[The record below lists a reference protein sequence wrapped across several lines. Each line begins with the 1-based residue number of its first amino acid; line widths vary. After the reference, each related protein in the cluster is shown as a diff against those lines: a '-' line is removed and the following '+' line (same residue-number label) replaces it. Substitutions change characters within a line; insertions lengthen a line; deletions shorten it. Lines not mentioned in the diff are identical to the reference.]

1 MTYVAARGLGLLVS
15 HGWNNFF
22 FTSDLCAFAAFA
34 FVIDQDKG
42 LAKTLTYYSRG
53 DSFGESAILNG
64 CKHQST
70 VVSQVA
76 VQLLVLTSQ
85 VANFWTFFFFLRL
98 SELKVRFYFCF
109 QDEKKILTNINY
121 PIRSVC
127 CRTSWK

>member
-1 MTYVAARGLGLLVS
+1 MLLLEVWACWCLTA
-15 HGWNNFF
+15 GITF
-22 FTSDLCAFAAFA
+22 FTSDLCVFAAFA

-85 VANFWTFFFFLRL
+85 VAHFWAFFFNLQLF
-98 SELKVRFYFCF
+98 ELKVRFYFKM
-109 QDEKKILTNINY
+109 KKILTNINY

>member
-1 MTYVAARGLGLLVS
+1 MVLHKTTYVAVRGLGLLVS
-15 HGWNNFF
+15 HGWNNC
-22 FTSDLCAFAAFA
+22 FTSDLCVFSAFA

-85 VANFWTFFFFLRL
+85 VAHFWTFLFLPTI
-98 SELKVRFYFCF
+98 V
-109 QDEKKILTNINY
+109 
-121 PIRSVC
+121 
-127 CRTSWK
+127 